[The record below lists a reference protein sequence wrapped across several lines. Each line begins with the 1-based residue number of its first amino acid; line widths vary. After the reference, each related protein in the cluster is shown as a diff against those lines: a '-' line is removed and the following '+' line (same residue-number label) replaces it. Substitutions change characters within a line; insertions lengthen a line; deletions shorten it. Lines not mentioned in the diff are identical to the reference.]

1 MPTSADHPGQAPT
14 HREVGILLSRGGL
27 DRVRA
32 RLHARLAHDLNG
44 RASTLL
50 AVHDLLEEGPSE
62 DALHYLE
69 AEVESIERLVKIL
82 RALPAEAGG
91 EGEAMIPGETAEEAA
106 RLAARQR
113 GFEGVPCAV
122 EAGPEVAPV
131 LAGRTRL
138 IAALLLLIA
147 AAQEPWMNREAP
159 GPVVVG
165 LSEEPGVVVFTVRG
179 PPPPGDGASDGPDGA
194 EGLDAEALEALDAVL
209 RLDGGGAVRLADGTL
224 AARVQ
229 TLAAGRGR

>member
-1 MPTSADHPGQAPT
+1 MPTSADPPT
-14 HREVGILLSRGGL
+14 HREVGELLARAGL

-69 AEVESIERLVKIL
+69 AEVGSIERLVKIL
-82 RALPAEAGG
+82 RTLPAEAGG

-106 RLAARQR
+106 RLAERQR
-113 GFEGVPCAV
+113 GLEGVPCAV
-122 EAGPEVAPV
+122 EAGTEVAPV

-138 IAALLLLIA
+138 VAALLLLIA

-179 PPPPGDGASDGPDGA
+179 PPPPDGGEAAPTTEAGA
-194 EGLDAEALEALDAVL
+194 LDAVALEALDAVL
-209 RLDGGGAVRLADGTL
+209 RLDGGGAARRGDGAL
-224 AARVQ
+224 VARVQ